1 MPLISGMI
9 AGEPTFTGGPDLT
22 RASASDM
29 SGDSAS
35 SSSTS
40 PQTSIMSSMRRNESA
55 AAQLQ
60 SVTGKQPSSA
70 GAPAPTLAGKKNKS
84 HASLSELGRQER
96 SDPSREGNRQLV
108 IEAVVMQLLCH
119 KGGTVTEEPDLS
131 KAMHKYIEAIVRQL
145 DLPNSCIIAAL
156 IYIQRAIA
164 SGRFTLTDNNWQ
176 PCLLA
181 SFVVGA
187 KLSFD
192 EPVWNEDFAKAL
204 QISNI
209 PVSQISRW
217 EASFLQLI
225 DFDTNVDLQEYAA
238 CCFQLQ
244 QQFQAQRGEL
254 KKLFTYLMLQARRP
268 PRARA
273 HRPPRRPPLDRSST
287 PLAHPLQ
294 AQRLASDDKKGAPPK
309 DAPADGGDKR

>member
-1 MPLISGMI
+1 MI
-9 AGEPTFTGGPDLT
+9 AGEPTFTGGPDL
-22 RASASDM
+22 RASASDV

-60 SVTGKQPSSA
+60 SVTGKQQSSA

-254 KKLFTYLMLQARRP
+254 KKLFTYLMLQARARP
-268 PRARA
+268 ARA
-273 HRPPRRPPLDRSST
+273 HLNRPVARPSPAARPLCT
-287 PLAHPLQ
+287 PLQ
-294 AQRLASDDKKGAPPK
+294 AQRLASDDKKGALPK
-309 DAPADGGDKR
+309 DAPADAPDKR

>member
-1 MPLISGMI
+1 MI
-9 AGEPTFTGGPDLT
+9 AGEPTFTGGPDL
-22 RASASDM
+22 RASASDV

-60 SVTGKQPSSA
+60 SVTGKQQSSA

-254 KKLFTYLMLQARRP
+254 KKLFTYLMLQARARP
-268 PRARA
+268 APAHLNRPVARPSPA
-273 HRPPRRPPLDRSST
+273 VRPLCT
-287 PLAHPLQ
+287 PLQ
-294 AQRLASDDKKGAPPK
+294 AQRLASDDKKGALPK
-309 DAPADGGDKR
+309 DAPADAPDKR

>member
-1 MPLISGMI
+1 
-9 AGEPTFTGGPDLT
+9 
-22 RASASDM
+22 
-29 SGDSAS
+29 
-35 SSSTS
+35 
-40 PQTSIMSSMRRNESA
+40 MRRNESA

-60 SVTGKQPSSA
+60 SVSLQPPSA
-70 GAPAPTLAGKKNKS
+70 GAPSSLLAGKKNKS

-96 SDPSREGNRQLV
+96 ADPSREGNRQLV

-119 KGGTVTEEPDLS
+119 KGGTVTEEPSLS
-131 KAMHKYIEAIVRQL
+131 QAMHKYIEAIVRQL

-164 SGRFTLTDNNWQ
+164 SCRFTLTDNNWQ

-244 QQFQAQRGEL
+244 QQFQAQRGEM
-254 KKLFTYLMLQARRP
+254 KKLFTYLMLQAR
-268 PRARA
+268 A
-273 HRPPRRPPLDRSST
+273 RPPRRRRPPPGRPRARRRELY
-287 PLAHPLQ
+287 PLYPPRPQ
-294 AQRLASDDKKGAPPK
+294 AQRLASDDKKGALPK
-309 DAPADGGDKR
+309 DAPPEDGGDKR